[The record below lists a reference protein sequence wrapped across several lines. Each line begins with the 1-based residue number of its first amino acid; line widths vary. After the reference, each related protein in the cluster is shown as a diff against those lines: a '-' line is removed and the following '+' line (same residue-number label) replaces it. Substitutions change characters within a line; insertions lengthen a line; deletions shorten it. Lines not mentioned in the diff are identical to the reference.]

1 MILRTSQK
9 SGARRSCRSSAFTLI
24 ELLVVIAI
32 IAILAALLLPALTL
46 AKQKAQATTCT
57 SNLRQISIAVISYVQ
72 DMRGYYPANE
82 EGDDTSL
89 DVSTVAVK
97 PWVNGWLNYNG
108 GSPGSDGGLSDTD
121 VNYLVSGVYTSTG
134 AYVKAPNV
142 FRCPA
147 DGSDAYGQS
156 GPPRVRSISMNQA
169 IGCTLDGNNGAGD
182 ANAESIGNWL
192 PSVAAGGT
200 WLTYQKD
207 ADMSRP
213 SPANLWLII
222 DEHPDSINDGAF
234 AVQMPTSDYSA
245 TWIDHASSLHG
256 GSCGFTFCDGHAVI
270 HAWKAGDWK
279 TQLRYPPTYQPPG
292 GGYAQSTEV
301 GIANTIDLRWIG
313 EHTSAN
319 EDQAEGY
326 GFTLVPDY

>member
-1 MILRTSQK
+1 M
-9 SGARRSCRSSAFTLI
+9 
-24 ELLVVIAI
+24 
-32 IAILAALLLPALTL
+32 
-46 AKQKAQATTCT
+46 
-57 SNLRQISIAVISYVQ
+57 
-72 DMRGYYPANE
+72 
-82 EGDDTSL
+82 
-89 DVSTVAVK
+89 
-97 PWVNGWLNYNG
+97 
-108 GSPGSDGGLSDTD
+108 GSDGGLSDTD
-121 VNYLVSGVYTSTG
+121 VNYLVSGTYTSTG

-156 GPPRVRSISMNQA
+156 GAPRVRSISMNQA

-182 ANAESIGNWL
+182 VNAESIGNWL
-192 PSVAAGGT
+192 PSVATGNGP

-207 ADMSRP
+207 SDMYRP

-245 TWIDHASSLHG
+245 TWIDHASALHG
-256 GSCGFTFCDGHAVI
+256 GSCGFTFCDGHAII
-270 HAWKAGDWK
+270 HAWRAGDWK
-279 TQLRYPPTYQPPG
+279 TQLRYPPLYNNNYG
-292 GGYAQSTEV
+292 QSTEV

-319 EDQAEGY
+319 EDQAAGY
-326 GFTLVPDY
+326 AFTLVPDY